1 MQQLV
6 STGAVSK
13 LPEEAQWN
21 IRVLLPRKSDAP
33 VATFTVPAAR
43 TAAPTIPAPVA
54 DPAAATAAMLSLLL
68 NQPNG
73 MVAQQVLPV
82 RLHSW
87 FLWSSGSCMSHH
99 CIDAWLPIAE

>member
-21 IRVLLPRKSDAP
+21 VRVLLPRKNDAP
-33 VATFTVPAAR
+33 VATFSVPAAR
-43 TAAPTIPAPVA
+43 GASPAVPAPVA

-73 MVAQQVLPV
+73 MVAQQVLQL
-82 RLHSW
+82 RLYSL
-87 FLWSSGSCMSHH
+87 FLQLSGSCMS
-99 CIDAWLPIAE
+99 PP

>member
-33 VATFTVPAAR
+33 VATFTVPAPRA
-43 TAAPTIPAPVA
+43 AAPTTPAPVA
-54 DPAAATAAMLSLLL
+54 DPAAATAAMLSMLL

-73 MVAQQVLPV
+73 MVAQQVLPLC
-82 RLHSW
+82 LHSLFVW
-87 FLWSSGSCMSHH
+87 TDTSWATLALLVAFL
-99 CIDAWLPIAE
+99 